1 MEFQTDEWVVHCTH
15 GLGQI
20 KTIEQRSFGEQNI
33 LYYMIQI
40 GDLTIWVPADEN
52 IGSRLRYPQ
61 SPEDFQKLF
70 AMLNS
75 TPEAL
80 PIDRRQRNQFLL
92 DLLKDGS
99 AESLCR
105 ALRDMSAIRK
115 QRTWG
120 DYDRD
125 LMKRIQ
131 KIFLSEWCFVLST
144 NPHDAEAELQRILA
158 QNAQ

>member
-1 MEFQTDEWVVHCTH
+1 MEFKIDDWVVHCTH
-15 GLGQI
+15 GLGQV
-20 KTIEQRSFGEQNI
+20 KAIEQRSFGQQSV

-52 IGSRLRYPQ
+52 IGTRLRYPKKRD
-61 SPEDFQKLF
+61 DFQKLF

-131 KIFLSEWCFVLST
+131 KTFISEWSFVLAI
-144 NPHDAEAELQRILA
+144 NPHDAEAELLKILA